1 MHAVRCKHPSHG
13 CIIQLF
19 TLGTPNLMLNK
30 STVAQAIPQG
40 SPLSDL
46 TFEVT
51 WLIGRPCANIV
62 VLCLKKSSFNAMF
75 TVICGVTLVAAVKN
89 LELNSYLGSMEL
101 YWWFVW
107 PNFDVLCG
115 SVWKFWL
122 CVCSR
127 GLVHLQWRKT
137 QSWIQES
144 KVWVVRRQSTLLN
157 RPSRLHQRLIHQW
170 IILEAQVADFTLQ
183 TRTRKRYRS

>member
-1 MHAVRCKHPSHG
+1 
-13 CIIQLF
+13 
-19 TLGTPNLMLNK
+19 
-30 STVAQAIPQG
+30 
-40 SPLSDL
+40 
-46 TFEVT
+46 
-51 WLIGRPCANIV
+51 
-62 VLCLKKSSFNAMF
+62 MF

-89 LELNSYLGSMEL
+89 LELNSYLESMEL

-115 SVWKFWL
+115 SLCRFWL

-157 RPSRLHQRLIHQW
+157 RPTRLHQRLIHQW

-183 TRTRKRYRS
+183 THSHPKAIQIIIQPICLHNAESLTNLLKIQQIMMVVSRFETIWETLWALLSC